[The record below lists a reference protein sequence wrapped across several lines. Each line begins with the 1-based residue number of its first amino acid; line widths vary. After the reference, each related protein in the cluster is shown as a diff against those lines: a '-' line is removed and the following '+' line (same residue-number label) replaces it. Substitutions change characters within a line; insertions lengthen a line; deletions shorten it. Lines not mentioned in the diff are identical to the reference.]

1 MQRFLPSEYGCDV
14 ELAKQMLEPA
24 RSILGA
30 KLRVREAVR
39 AAGIPHTIISSNWSQ
54 GFLLP
59 RAGNPE
65 ANGPPDNNVTI
76 FGDGKL
82 QGRPFIM
89 RYVTELFNL
98 FHYTS
103 SHLIYMSNLQ
113 CSLLTRRI
121 WPRWPWEPWKTH
133 AHLTIVLHLRPQENL
148 CSLDKLVSLWENKID
163 KTLKK
168 TCVREE
174 ELLKKVQGTSS
185 WKPMFVY
192 ATEEEFKLYNIS
204 LGTSRDK
211 DSIWHLDTV
220 PLVSTQLINSSQLSS
235 LKSDFSFIPLYQ

>member
-65 ANGPPDNNVTI
+65 ANGPPDNSVTI

-103 SHLIYMSNLQ
+103 SHLIYMCPISSVL
-113 CSLLTRRI
+113 CKREGYGRGGHESRGR
-121 WPRWPWEPWKTH
+121 PTH
-133 AHLTIVLHLRPQENL
+133 T
-148 CSLDKLVSLWENKID
+148 
-163 KTLKK
+163 
-168 TCVREE
+168 
-174 ELLKKVQGTSS
+174 
-185 WKPMFVY
+185 
-192 ATEEEFKLYNIS
+192 
-204 LGTSRDK
+204 
-211 DSIWHLDTV
+211 
-220 PLVSTQLINSSQLSS
+220 
-235 LKSDFSFIPLYQ
+235 